1 MAGSAATPAHTGRP
15 ADVVVRNAGEL
26 LTCAPASDGLGIVS
40 AAALAATGGVI
51 TWIGPDADLSGVA
64 AGLIGPAT
72 RVVDAGGRVVMPGVV
87 ECHTHLVFG
96 GDRAAEYQMRVAGR
110 SYLEIAAAGGGIK
123 STVSATRAASSDDL
137 YERGLEH
144 LGWMARFGVTTV
156 EAKTGY
162 GLSLKDELRVL
173 EIYQQLERDHA
184 LTIVP
189 TLLGA
194 HTVPLEYKE
203 HPEAYVDLV
212 VEEMVPAVAERGLA
226 RFCDVFV
233 EDGAFNLAQARRVL
247 EAGLAHGM
255 RPKLHA
261 DQLSAGGGAE
271 LAAELGAVS
280 ADHLDHI
287 SDTGIAAMAGAGV
300 TGVLLPGAV
309 FFLGLHDFAPARRM
323 IEGGMRIALSTDF
336 NPGTCFTENVF
347 LMGTLASSYLRMTV
361 DEVIPALTYNAA
373 CAIAMEDQVG
383 SLEVGKRAD
392 VLVLDVES
400 HLSIPYHWGVN
411 PVATVIKDGRVLL
424 DRHDADPRTLL
435 FRNPNESSGDE
446 R

>member
-1 MAGSAATPAHTGRP
+1 M
-15 ADVVVRNAGEL
+15 VVRNVGEL
-26 LTCAPASDGLGIVS
+26 LTCAPASGGLGVVS
-40 AAALAATGGVI
+40 GAALAATGDAI
-51 TWIGPDADLSGVA
+51 TWIGPDTDLSGSA

-72 RVVDAGGRVVMPGVV
+72 SVLDAGGRVVMPGVV

-123 STVSATRAASSDDL
+123 STVAATRAASSDEL
-137 YERGLEH
+137 YERGLRH
-144 LGWMARFGVTTV
+144 LAWMASFGVTTV

-162 GLSLKDELRVL
+162 GLSVEDELRVL
-173 EIYQQLERDHA
+173 EIYQKLDREHP

-203 HPEAYVDLV
+203 RPEAYVDLV
-212 VEEMVPAVAERGLA
+212 VEEMVPAAAARGLA

-233 EDGAFNLAQARRVL
+233 EEGAFSPAQARRVL

-287 SDTGIAAMAGAGV
+287 SEAGIAAMAEAGV

-336 NPGTCFTENVF
+336 NPGTCFSENVF

-373 CAIAMEDQVG
+373 CAIAMEDQIG

-400 HLSIPYHWGVN
+400 HLAIPYHWGVN

-424 DRHDADPRTLL
+424 ERHATNPRVLPSWGADGSP
-435 FRNPNESSGDE
+435 GDK